1 MLRPAPAESRT
12 CRRRAFA
19 AVRIAGRL
27 RSRTR
32 PAANARR
39 TRGRVRCLR
48 CGRRPPGPAIR
59 KQKREGRMPPA
70 FERLRPSGNG
80 AALPKRP
87 MRCGSA
93 TWGCPTGPENRKSP
107 LPEFIPAGV
116 KSLKSDLLDN
126 SFFIRT
132 AHRELFPIRN
142 SLREGGGGLVSQ
154 PLFYPY
160 CSCRTVP
167 FQHVPRFGRRS
178 RTGNSRRVENIVRQP
193 LRMRCDPA
201 APTSRSRRSG
211 TSQLP

>member
-116 KSLKSDLLDN
+116 KSLKSDLSDS
-126 SFFIRT
+126 SFSFVLLLRT
-132 AHRELFPIRN
+132 FPN
-142 SLREGGGGLVSQ
+142 TQ
-154 PLFYPY
+154 F
-160 CSCRTVP
+160 
-167 FQHVPRFGRRS
+167 
-178 RTGNSRRVENIVRQP
+178 RRVEKTSRTAPCP
-193 LRMRCDPA
+193 LRTACAGRSIPLRTQVRGGRPA
-201 APTSRSRRSG
+201 AGPSCPGAGSASRPPRSRRCS
-211 TSQLP
+211 SKPSCRNAAD